1 MEEEGGRA
9 PDAILPSSSAGAGA
23 EERKGK
29 RIMEEEQ
36 KEEIDIETF

>member
-9 PDAILPSSSAGAGA
+9 PDAILPSSSAGA